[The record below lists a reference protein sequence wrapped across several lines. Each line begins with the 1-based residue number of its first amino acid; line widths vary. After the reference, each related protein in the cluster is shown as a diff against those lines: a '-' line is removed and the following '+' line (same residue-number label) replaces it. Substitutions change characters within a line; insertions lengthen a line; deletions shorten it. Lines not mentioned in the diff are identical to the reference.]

1 MPNTLI
7 VKIGQTSIAGIKP
20 ENEDFLGSYIPSPE
34 TDDATQL
41 ESKGIT
47 VAIADGMSGSDGGK
61 EASQVSI
68 SQFLSDYYG
77 TPESW
82 TVKQAATKILTALN
96 TWLYSQGQQKYG
108 TAKGMVTTFSAVVIK
123 SQTAHLFHV
132 GDSRIYRLRG
142 TDLVQMTR
150 DHRVWIT
157 NDRDYLSRA
166 MGIDT
171 HLEIDY
177 RASAVEEGDIYL
189 LTTDGIHDFVG
200 DIEIQETIEKYKDD
214 PQKASENLVKA
225 ATANECDDNISAQ
238 VLKVEFLPEPDKTE
252 FYEQLTQLPFP
263 PDLKAGNVIDGYKI
277 LRELNASSRSQVY
290 LAEDLNLAEG
300 AEGSSSKKMKGVH
313 RKVVIKTPSVNFED
327 DPSYIDLFLH
337 EEWVAKRLQ
346 SPHLIK
352 VCGMDRKRTFLY
364 TVVEYVQGQSLKQWM
379 LDNPKPTLIQVRG
392 TIDQIARGLRA
403 MHRLEMIHQDIKPDN
418 ILLDEFNTL
427 KIIDFGSTKIAG
439 LAEIKSVVEH
449 NEIVGTANYS
459 APEYFKGESGTN
471 RSDIYSLGVIAY
483 EILTGKLPYGEISVE
498 RASKKKFN
506 YTSARQYNPR
516 VPDWMDAC
524 LQKAVHPNPER
535 RYELL
540 SEFLSDFSK
549 PNQALLDRNNS
560 QPLIERNPIGFW
572 RGIAIA
578 QFVVILFLIYQYVL
592 N

>member
-1 MPNTLI
+1 MPSILSVT
-7 VKIGQTSIAGIKP
+7 IGQTSIAGIKP
-20 ENEDFLGSYIPSPE
+20 ENEDFLGSYIPSKE
-34 TDDATQL
+34 ADDIAHL

-61 EASQVSI
+61 EASQVSV

-82 TVKQAATKILTALN
+82 TVKQAVTKILTALN

-108 TAKGMVTTFSAVVIK
+108 TAKGMVTTFSAMVIK

-132 GDSRIYRLRG
+132 GDSRIYRFRG

-166 MGIDT
+166 LGIDT

-177 RASAVEEGDIYL
+177 RASTVQEGDIYL

-200 DIEIQETIEKYKDD
+200 DIEIQEIIEADKNN
-214 PQKASENLVKA
+214 PQKISENLVQA

-238 VLKVEFLPEPDKTE
+238 VLKVDCLPEPDKTE

-263 PDLKAGNVIDGYKI
+263 PDLKAGNVMDGYKI

-290 LAEDLNLAEG
+290 LAEDT
-300 AEGSSSKKMKGVH
+300 SPDKTDKQP

-337 EEWVAKRLQ
+337 EEWVAKRVQ

-352 VCGMDRKRTFLY
+352 VCGIDRKRSFLY

-379 LDNPKPTLIQVRG
+379 SDNPKPSFTQVRG

-403 MHRLEMIHQDIKPDN
+403 MHRLEMIHQDLKPDN

-439 LAEIKSVVEH
+439 LAEIKSVIEH
-449 NEIVGTANYS
+449 NDIVGTANYS

-483 EILTGKLPYGEISVE
+483 EMLTGKLPYGEISVE
-498 RASKKKFN
+498 RAAKKKFK
-506 YTSARQYNPR
+506 YTSARQYNPM
-516 VPDWMDAC
+516 VLDWMDAC
-524 LQKAVHPNPER
+524 LQKAVHLNPEK

-549 PNQALLDRNNS
+549 PNQALLDRTNS
-560 QPLIERNPIGFW
+560 QPLIERNPIAFW
-572 RGIAIA
+572 RGIAIV
-578 QFVVILFLIYQYVL
+578 QFIVILYLYFYKSF
-592 N
+592 

>member
-1 MPNTLI
+1 MPNNLSVT
-7 VKIGQTSIAGIKP
+7 IGQTSIAGIKP
-20 ENEDFLGSYIPSPE
+20 ENEDFLGSYIPSQE
-34 TDDATQL
+34 TDDAAQL

-61 EASQVSI
+61 EASQVSV

-142 TDLVQMTR
+142 TDLVQLTR

-177 RASAVEEGDIYL
+177 RASAVQEGDIYL
-189 LTTDGIHDFVG
+189 LTTDGIHDFIG
-200 DIEIQETIEKYKDD
+200 DKEIQEILKNYKND
-214 PQKASENLVKA
+214 PQKASDSLVKA

-238 VLKVEFLPEPDKTE
+238 ILRVDYLPEPDKTE

-263 PDLKAGNVIDGYKI
+263 PDLKAGNVLDGYKI
-277 LRELNASSRSQVY
+277 VRELNASSRSQVY
-290 LAEDLNLAEG
+290 LAEDTLSE
-300 AEGSSSKKMKGVH
+300 KVKGKH

-352 VCGMDRKRTFLY
+352 VCGMNRKRTFLY

-392 TIDQIARGLRA
+392 TVDQIARGLRA
-403 MHRLEMIHQDIKPDN
+403 MHRLEMIHQDLKPDN

-459 APEYFKGESGTN
+459 APEYFKGESGSN

-483 EILTGKLPYGEISVE
+483 EILTGKLPYGEITAE

-506 YTSARQYNPR
+506 YVSARQYNPI

-524 LQKAVHPNPER
+524 LRKAVHPNPER
-535 RYELL
+535 RYGLL

-549 PNQALLDRNNS
+549 PNQALLDRNSS
-560 QPLIERNPIGFW
+560 QPLIEKNPVAFW
-572 RGIAIA
+572 RGLALLQLI
-578 QFVVILFLIYQYVL
+578 VILFLIYKYIL
-592 N
+592 KL

>member
-1 MPNTLI
+1 MPNSLSVT
-7 VKIGQTSIAGIKP
+7 IGQTTIAGIKP
-20 ENEDFLGSYIPSPE
+20 ENEDFLGHYIPSAE
-34 TDDATQL
+34 TEDAAQL

-47 VAIADGMSGSDGGK
+47 IAIADGMSGSDGGK

-82 TVKQAATKILTALN
+82 TVKQAATKILSALN
-96 TWLYSQGQQKYG
+96 TWLYSQGQEKYG
-108 TAKGMVTTFSAVVIK
+108 TAKGMVTTFSAMVLK

-142 TDLVQMTR
+142 NDLVQLTR

-166 MGIDT
+166 IGIDT

-177 RASAVEEGDIYL
+177 RATAAQEGDIYL

-200 DIEIQETIEKYKDD
+200 DKEIHEIIHSNRDNL
-214 PQKASENLVKA
+214 QKVSEALVKA

-238 VLKVEFLPEPDKTE
+238 LLRIDVLPEPDKTE

-263 PDLKAGNVIDGYKI
+263 PDLKAGNVLDGYKI

-290 LAEDLNLAEG
+290 LAEDTL
-300 AEGSSSKKMKGVH
+300 SKKVKGVH

-352 VCGMDRKRTFLY
+352 VCGVDRKRTFLY
-364 TVVEYVQGQSLKQWM
+364 TVVEYVEGQSLKQWM
-379 LDNPKPTLIQVRG
+379 ADNPKPSLTQVRG
-392 TIDQIARGLRA
+392 TIDQIARGLRS
-403 MHRLEMIHQDIKPDN
+403 MHRLEMIHQDLKPDN
-418 ILLDEFNTL
+418 ILLDKFNTL

-449 NEIVGTANYS
+449 NQIVGTANYS
-459 APEYFKGESGTN
+459 APEYFKGEAGTN
-471 RSDIYSLGVIAY
+471 RSDIYALGVIAY
-483 EILTGKLPYGEISVE
+483 EILTGHLPYGEITPE
-498 RASKKKFN
+498 RASKKKFS
-506 YTSARQYNPR
+506 YTSARQYNPM

-524 LQKAVHPNPER
+524 LRKAVQPSPEK
-535 RYELL
+535 RYALL
-540 SEFLSDFSK
+540 SEFVTDFTK
-549 PNQALLDRNNS
+549 PNQALLDRNAS
-560 QPLIERNPIGFW
+560 QPLLERNPLGFW
-572 RGIAIA
+572 RVLSLIEFGAI
-578 QFVVILFLIYQYVL
+578 LLLLYML
-592 N
+592 LSKN

>member
-1 MPNTLI
+1 MSKSLAITLGQSSTAG
-7 VKIGQTSIAGIKP
+7 VKDD
-20 ENEDFLGSYIPSPE
+20 NEDFLGSHTPSDK
-34 TDDATQL
+34 TGDAVQL

-61 EASQVSI
+61 EASQVSVR
-68 SQFLSDYYG
+68 QFIDDYYG

-96 TWLYSQGQQKYG
+96 TWLYSQGQEKYG
-108 TAKGMVTTFSAVVIK
+108 TAKGMVTTFSAMIVK

-142 TDLVQMTR
+142 TDFVQLTR
-150 DHRVWIT
+150 DHRVWIS

-166 MGIDT
+166 IGIDP

-177 RASAVEEGDIYL
+177 RATATETGDLYL
-189 LTTDGIHDFVG
+189 FTTDGVHDFVS
-200 DIEIQETIEKYKDD
+200 DKELHEIIKSETD
-214 PQKASENLVKA
+214 PQKATDKIIEAAKA
-225 ATANECDDNISAQ
+225 NNSDDNITAQ
-238 VLKVEFLPEPDKTE
+238 LVRIDAIPEPDKTE

-263 PDLKAGNVIDGYKI
+263 PDLKAGNILDGYKI

-290 LAEDLNLAEG
+290 LAEDTLSE
-300 AEGSSSKKMKGVH
+300 KIKGKF
-313 RKVVIKTPSVNFED
+313 RKVVIKTPSVNYED

-337 EEWVAKRLQ
+337 EEWVAKRLS

-352 VCGMDRKRTFLY
+352 VCGIDRKRSFLY

-379 LDNPKPTLIQVRG
+379 SDNPKPTLTQVRG

-403 MHRLEMIHQDIKPDN
+403 MHRLEMIHQDLKPDN
-418 ILLDEFNTL
+418 ILLDQDNTL

-449 NEIVGTANYS
+449 NQIVGTANYS

-483 EILTGKLPYGEISVE
+483 EMLTGKLPYGEITPE
-498 RASKKKFN
+498 RAAKKKFQ
-506 YTSARQYNPR
+506 YTSARQYNPL

-524 LQKAVHPNPER
+524 LQKAVHPNPEK
-535 RYELL
+535 RYSLL
-540 SEFLSDFSK
+540 SEFVSDFRK
-549 PNQALLDRNNS
+549 PNQALLDRNAK
-560 QPLIERNPIGFW
+560 QPLMERNPLGFW
-572 RGIAIA
+572 RGIALVELIIIG
-578 QFVVILFLIYQYVL
+578 ILAYFILASIRF
-592 N
+592 

>member
-1 MPNTLI
+1 
-7 VKIGQTSIAGIKP
+7 
-20 ENEDFLGSYIPSPE
+20 
-34 TDDATQL
+34 
-41 ESKGIT
+41 
-47 VAIADGMSGSDGGK
+47 
-61 EASQVSI
+61 
-68 SQFLSDYYG
+68 
-77 TPESW
+77 
-82 TVKQAATKILTALN
+82 
-96 TWLYSQGQQKYG
+96 YG

-142 TDLVQMTR
+142 SDLVQLTR

-177 RASAVEEGDIYL
+177 RATAVQEGDIYL

-200 DIEIQETIEKYKDD
+200 NKEIQEIIETHKDD
-214 PQKASENLVKA
+214 PQKASDNLVKA

-238 VLKVEFLPEPDKTE
+238 ILCVDYLPEPDKTE

-263 PDLKAGNVIDGYKI
+263 PDLTAGNVIDGYKI

-290 LAEDLNLAEG
+290 LAEDTLSE
-300 AEGSSSKKMKGVH
+300 KVKGLH

-352 VCGMDRKRTFLY
+352 ICGMDRKRTFLY

-392 TIDQIARGLRA
+392 TVDQIARGLRA
-403 MHRLEMIHQDIKPDN
+403 MHRLEMIHQDLKPDN

-483 EILTGKLPYGEISVE
+483 EILTGKLPYGETSAE

-506 YTSARQYNPR
+506 YVSARQYNPL
-516 VPDWMDAC
+516 VPDWIDAC
-524 LQKAVHPNPER
+524 LRKAVHPNPEK
-535 RYELL
+535 RYRLL
-540 SEFLSDFSK
+540 SEFLSDFRK

-560 QPLIERNPIGFW
+560 QPLLERNPLIFW
-572 RGIAIA
+572 RGVAFI
-578 QFVVILFLIYQYVL
+578 QFIVILLLILKYNL
-592 N
+592 

>member
-1 MPNTLI
+1 MPNTLS

-20 ENEDFLGSYIPSPE
+20 ENEDFLGSYIPSQQ
-34 TDDATQL
+34 TDDAAQL

-47 VAIADGMSGSDGGK
+47 IAIADGMSGSDGGK
-61 EASQVSI
+61 EASQVSV

-108 TAKGMVTTFSAVVIK
+108 SAKGMVTTFSAVVLK
-123 SQTAHLFHV
+123 SQTVHLFHV

-177 RASAVEEGDIYL
+177 RASAVQEGDIYL

-200 DIEIQETIEKYKDD
+200 DKEIQEIIESHKDD

-225 ATANECDDNISAQ
+225 AAENECDDNISAQ
-238 VLKVEFLPEPDKTE
+238 ILKVDFLPEPDKTE

-263 PDLKAGNVIDGYKI
+263 PDLKAGNVLDGYKI

-290 LAEDLNLAEG
+290 LAEDTLSEKVNNLP
-300 AEGSSSKKMKGVH
+300 
-313 RKVVIKTPSVNFED
+313 RKVVIKTPSINFED

-379 LDNPKPTLIQVRG
+379 SDNLKPTLTQVRG
-392 TIDQIARGLRA
+392 TVDQIARGLRA
-403 MHRLEMIHQDIKPDN
+403 MHRLEMIHQDLKPDN

-471 RSDIYSLGVIAY
+471 RSDIYSLGVIGY
-483 EILTGKLPYGEISVE
+483 EILTGKLPYGEISAE

-506 YTSARQYNPR
+506 YTSARQYNPM

-524 LQKAVHPNPER
+524 LQKAVHPNPEK

-549 PNQALLDRNNS
+549 PNQVLLDRNKS
-560 QPLIERNPIGFW
+560 QPLIERNPIAFW
-572 RGIAIA
+572 RSIAII
-578 QFVVILFLIYQYVL
+578 QFIVILFLIYRAMI

>member
-34 TDDATQL
+34 TDDAAQL

-47 VAIADGMSGSDGGK
+47 IAIADGMSGSDGGK
-61 EASQVSI
+61 EASQVSV

-108 TAKGMVTTFSAVVIK
+108 TAKGMVTTFSAVIIK

-132 GDSRIYRLRG
+132 GDSRIYRLRDK
-142 TDLVQMTR
+142 DLVQMTR

-177 RASAVEEGDIYL
+177 RASAVQEGDIYL
-189 LTTDGIHDFVG
+189 LTTDGIHDFVN
-200 DIEIQETIEKYKDD
+200 DKEIQEIIESHKDD

-225 ATANECDDNISAQ
+225 ATANECNDNISAQ
-238 VLKVEFLPEPDKTE
+238 ILKIEFLPEPDQTE

-263 PDLKAGNVIDGYKI
+263 PDLEAGNVMDGYKI

-290 LAEDLNLAEG
+290 LAEDTLS
-300 AEGSSSKKMKGVH
+300 AEGSLSEKVKGVP

-379 LDNPKPTLIQVRG
+379 SDNPKPTLTQVRG
-392 TIDQIARGLRA
+392 TVDQIARGLRA

-483 EILTGKLPYGEISVE
+483 EILTGKLPYGETSAE

-506 YTSARQYNPR
+506 YTSARQYNPM

-524 LQKAVHPNPER
+524 LQKAVQPNPEK

-572 RGIAIA
+572 RSIAIA
-578 QFVVILFLIYQYVL
+578 QLAIIVFLIYRYVI

>member
-1 MPNTLI
+1 MPNNLSVT
-7 VKIGQTSIAGIKP
+7 IGQTSIAGIKP
-20 ENEDFLGSYIPSPE
+20 ENEDFLGHYIPSQE
-34 TDDATQL
+34 TGDYTQL

-47 VAIADGMSGSDGGK
+47 IAIADGMSGSDGGK
-61 EASQVSI
+61 EASQVSV

-108 TAKGMVTTFSAVVIK
+108 TAKGMVTTFSAVVFK

-177 RASAVEEGDIYL
+177 RASTIQEGDVFL

-200 DIEIQETIEKYKDD
+200 NKEIQEIVEASKNN
-214 PQKASENLVKA
+214 PQEISENLVKA

-238 VLKVEFLPEPDKTE
+238 VLSVDFLPEPDKTE

-290 LAEDLNLAEG
+290 LAEDTLSEK
-300 AEGSSSKKMKGVH
+300 EKGMH
-313 RKVVIKTPSVNFED
+313 RKVVLKTPSVNFED

-364 TVVEYVQGQSLKQWM
+364 TVVEYVQGQSLAQWM
-379 LDNPKPTLIQVRG
+379 SDNPKPTLTQVRG
-392 TIDQIARGLRA
+392 TVDQIARGLRA
-403 MHRLEMIHQDIKPDN
+403 MHRLEMIHQDLKPDN
-418 ILLDEFNTL
+418 ILLDEFKTL

-439 LAEIKSVVEH
+439 LAEIKSVIEH
-449 NEIVGTANYS
+449 NQIVGTANYS
-459 APEYFKGESGTN
+459 APEYFKGETGTN

-483 EILTGKLPYGEISVE
+483 EILTGKLPYGEISAE
-498 RASKKKFN
+498 RASKKKFS
-506 YTSARQYNPR
+506 YISARQYNPT
-516 VPDWMDAC
+516 VPDWLDAC
-524 LQKAVHPNPER
+524 LQKAVHPNPEK
-535 RYELL
+535 RYGLL

-549 PNQALLDRNNS
+549 PNQALLDHNKS

-572 RGIAIA
+572 RSIAVI
-578 QFVVILFLIYQYVL
+578 QFIVILALVYFYYKK
-592 N
+592 

>member
-1 MPNTLI
+1 MPNNLS
-7 VKIGQTSIAGIKP
+7 VKIGQASTAGIKP
-20 ENEDFLGSYIPSPE
+20 ENEDFLGSYVPSQK
-34 TDDATQL
+34 TDDLAQL

-47 VAIADGMSGSDGGK
+47 FAIADGMSGSDGGK
-61 EASQVSI
+61 EASQVSV
-68 SQFLSDYYG
+68 SQFLSDYYS
-77 TPESW
+77 TPDSW

-96 TWLYSQGQQKYG
+96 TWLYSQGQQKYA

-177 RASAVEEGDIYL
+177 RASAVQEGDIYL
-189 LTTDGIHDFVG
+189 LGTDGIHDFVG
-200 DIEIQETIEKYKDD
+200 NKEIQEIIEAHKSD

-225 ATANECDDNISAQ
+225 ATANQSDDNIS
-238 VLKVEFLPEPDKTE
+238 VLILKVDYLPEPDKTE

-263 PDLKAGNVIDGYKI
+263 PDLKAGNIIDGYKI

-290 LAEDLNLAEG
+290 LAEDTLSEKVNNLP
-300 AEGSSSKKMKGVH
+300 

-379 LDNPKPTLIQVRG
+379 SDNPKPTLTQVRG

-403 MHRLEMIHQDIKPDN
+403 MHRLEMIHQDLKPDN

-449 NEIVGTANYS
+449 NQIVGTANYS
-459 APEYFKGESGTN
+459 APEYFKGEAGTT
-471 RSDIYSLGVIAY
+471 RSDIYALGVIAY
-483 EILTGKLPYGEISVE
+483 EMLTGKLPYGEISAE
-498 RASKKKFN
+498 RAAKKKFN
-506 YTSARQYNPR
+506 YIPARQYNSTI
-516 VPDWMDAC
+516 PDWMDVC
-524 LQKAVHPNPER
+524 LQKAVNPNPAK

-540 SEFLSDFSK
+540 SEFISDFSK
-549 PNQALLDRNNS
+549 PNQSLLDRNKS
-560 QPLIERNPIGFW
+560 QPLLERHPLGFW
-572 RGIAIA
+572 RGVAFIQLTII
-578 QFVVILFLIYQYVL
+578 ILLLFYFLR
-592 N
+592 